1 MNALPK
7 PYYKDDFVTIYHGD
21 CREIVPLLGK
31 FDLLLTDPPY
41 VHEHMDGGGF
51 ASARKFYAG
60 GALSGLN
67 DFDLSVYSEQMLQA
81 SQMLVCF
88 CSRDLVG
95 DYAQLAKSKNRKFD
109 LHVWHKT
116 NAIPFTANTWKSDLE
131 YICLVWSNKPGWKQ
145 HHQSMHSKAWISSLC
160 TDGAHPA
167 CKPIGLLSKY
177 ISVFDAQTIIDPFA
191 GSGTTGRAA
200 KDLGRKCTLIERE
213 ERYCEI
219 AAKRMR
225 QEVLLPV
232 AAVAP
237 LKERELFETPA
248 EPLA

>member
-41 VHEHMDGGGF
+41 GIGF
-51 ASARKFYAG
+51 ASQPTDYQRAAG
-60 GALSGLN
+60 MKPAFWDEKAPDISFLFSFSKSQCVWGGNYFGLP
-67 DFDLSVYSEQMLQA
+67 V
-81 SQMLVCF
+81 
-88 CSRDLVG
+88 SRG
-95 DYAQLAKSKNRKFD
+95 WLA
-109 LHVWHKT
+109 W
-116 NAIPFTANTWKSDLE
+116 
-131 YICLVWSNKPGWKQ
+131 
-145 HHQSMHSKAWISSLC
+145 
-160 TDGAHPA
+160 
-167 CKPIGLLSKY
+167 CKPDAPPSMGNLELAWTSEDRNSKHFFWSISATNSERVGHPTQKPTALISWCLLLWPEAK
-177 ISVFDAQTIIDPFA
+177 TILDPFA

-237 LKERELFETPA
+237 LKERELFETPS

>member
-1 MNALPK
+1 VNALPK

-21 CREIVPLLGK
+21 CREIVPHLGK

-41 VHEHMDGGGF
+41 GMGFQSNRRSIKHDRIYGDEALPVEFLTQAISLAHRAAYIFCRWENIQELPKPKSVLAWVKNNWSMGDLKHEHGRQWE
-51 ASARKFYAG
+51 ACCFYANSG
-60 GALSGLN
+60 HEFLRRIPDVVFADRTGNELHPTQKPESLLSQIIAAN
-67 DFDLSVYSEQMLQA
+67 
-81 SQMLVCF
+81 
-88 CSRDLVG
+88 VG
-95 DYAQLAKSKNRKFD
+95 D
-109 LHVWHKT
+109 
-116 NAIPFTANTWKSDLE
+116 
-131 YICLVWSNKPGWKQ
+131 
-145 HHQSMHSKAWISSLC
+145 
-160 TDGAHPA
+160 
-167 CKPIGLLSKY
+167 
-177 ISVFDAQTIIDPFA
+177 TILDPFA

-237 LKERELFETPA
+237 FKERELFETPA